1 MKGGEK
7 LKDRGMKL
15 VRGMYEREARGRGK
29 WKKVKLKEGG
39 GRGMD

>member
-15 VRGMYEREARGRGK
+15 VRGMYEREARGRGNGK
-29 WKKVKLKEGG
+29 
-39 GRGMD
+39 R